1 MFEHVMFFSSVVPG
15 PACRIPEDKQIFRV
29 TQAEAP
35 VDFTD
40 RSSLL
45 LDCDGAA
52 EGARETLQFPV
63 PHMYSA

>member
-1 MFEHVMFFSSVVPG
+1 MIEHVMFFSSVAPG

-29 TQAEAP
+29 TEADAP
-35 VDFTD
+35 GDFTD
-40 RSSLL
+40 RPSLL

-52 EGARETLQFPV
+52 EGACETLQFPV